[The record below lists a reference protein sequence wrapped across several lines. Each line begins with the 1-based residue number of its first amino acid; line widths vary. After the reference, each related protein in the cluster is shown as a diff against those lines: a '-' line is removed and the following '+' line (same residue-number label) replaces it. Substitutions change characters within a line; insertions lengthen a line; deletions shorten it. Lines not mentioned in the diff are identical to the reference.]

1 MIGVILTAHGNYASG
16 VYSGLELITG
26 GSENV
31 RVLDFTEDSTPTYE
45 DELKKLI
52 DQTLEEYDQLVIAT
66 DLAGGTPFN
75 KSVMLSQSK
84 NNVTVCA
91 GLNFQLA
98 YELAFST
105 EDLDN
110 SVENAM
116 NSAKEGIVK
125 FENPEQK
132 EDEEDLFEDG
142 I

>member
-16 VYSGLELITG
+16 VFSGLELITG

-31 RVLDFTEDSTPTYE
+31 YVLDFTEENTADYE
-45 DELKKLI
+45 DQLKDLI
-52 DQTLEEYDQLVIAT
+52 EKALENYDELVIAT

-75 KSVMLSQSK
+75 KSVMLTSSNDK
-84 NNVTVCA
+84 ISVCA

-98 YELAFST
+98 YELAFSI
-105 EDLDN
+105 DDKDKSL
-110 SVENAM
+110 ENAM